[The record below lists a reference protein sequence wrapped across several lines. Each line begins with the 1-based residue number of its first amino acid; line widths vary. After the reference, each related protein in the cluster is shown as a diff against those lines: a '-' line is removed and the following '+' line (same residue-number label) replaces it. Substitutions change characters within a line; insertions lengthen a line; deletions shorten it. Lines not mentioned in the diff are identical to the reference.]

1 MPSAASSP
9 SSSSSGFDTLQ
20 REDAFRNPSK
30 TGNEVPILQEL
41 VAPHIESFN
50 ALFDDSN
57 LTLEDGDGKGLL
69 SLAIKEIGSK
79 VIFDGAGIAG
89 EASGA
94 AGWGNRLSSTFLLND
109 SRLAFANV
117 WDSTHKRYCSWQT
130 YGI

>member
-20 REDAFRNPSK
+20 REDAFRNPSN

-57 LTLEDGDGKGLL
+57 LTLEDGDSKGLL
-69 SLAIKEIGSK
+69 SLAIKDIGSK
-79 VIFDGAGIAG
+79 VVFDGTGTAG

-94 AGWGNRLSSTFLLND
+94 AGWGNRLSSAFLA
-109 SRLAFANV
+109 SG
-117 WDSTHKRYCSWQT
+117 S
-130 YGI
+130 